1 LIDLSLI
8 PFKKLAI
15 ILPAFHV
22 CMIKKTVITENENH
36 KKLEGVKM
44 NSKENHTKPLILGM
58 GLSTLSTLVIFFL
71 IKPFLLDAVSSTLI
85 ELFLWIR

>member
-1 LIDLSLI
+1 
-8 PFKKLAI
+8 
-15 ILPAFHV
+15 
-22 CMIKKTVITENENH
+22 
-36 KKLEGVKM
+36 M